1 MKKSVIILLAIT
13 ALCVV
18 LTFLIVHK
26 YTNGRLPATETNKI
40 NENIVYE
47 NAYIVSNEDNT
58 INFVCG
64 GKLFST
70 DGTMQENYTGVADIS
85 VVDGKIKKISSKPDV
100 MTGKML
106 SYNEGQMNIE
116 GTGQMPMVSK
126 QIPVYDASGENV
138 QEIAIDELVVGAEEL
153 SYVLDSGKICAIVRN
168 NDPDLTYIRVLL
180 KNGSDELWDDIAV
193 EVSADPGGTQTLM
206 INDEQTDIRK
216 IESIKQYFEQSG
228 SDTIKISPANGF
240 FLFDGHTYV
249 GVLECRQY
257 DGGITAVNTINV
269 EDYVRYVLPSEMPS
283 TYDAQALMAQAVCAR
298 TFAYAQMHNGT
309 YADYGANID
318 DSTAYQVY
326 NSGGTY
332 ESTDKAVKDTA
343 HQVITCGGELITC
356 YYFSTS
362 PGMTEDMEVWDSQ
375 TPQYIKKVRSE
386 DDNSPYYRWKAALD
400 ASEYTDE
407 KIGKLTAIN
416 VEKTSDSGYVLSVTL
431 EGTEGKI
438 TYKTEN
444 DIRKALGRYLKSIEL
459 NDGSK
464 RENLT
469 MIPSACFT
477 VEKSGDG
484 QFILSGG
491 GFGHG
496 IGRSQCGAGK
506 MAENGASYN
515 DIIGYYYKDVTITDI
530 NDLAG

>member
-1 MKKSVIILLAIT
+1 
-13 ALCVV
+13 
-18 LTFLIVHK
+18 
-26 YTNGRLPATETNKI
+26 
-40 NENIVYE
+40 
-47 NAYIVSNEDNT
+47 
-58 INFVCG
+58 
-64 GKLFST
+64 
-70 DGTMQENYTGVADIS
+70 
-85 VVDGKIKKISSKPDV
+85 
-100 MTGKML
+100 
-106 SYNEGQMNIE
+106 
-116 GTGQMPMVSK
+116 MVSK

-240 FLFDGHTYV
+240 FLFDGHTYE

-332 ESTDKAVKDTA
+332 ESTDKAVNDTA

-496 IGRSQCGAGK
+496 IGMSQCGAGK